1 MHLTSNQD
9 TIRSSGNCEIR
20 LGAKVKHTLSLKS
33 LKVTE
38 LLIYPHL
45 YICSLTGHLYNK
57 RKWSIHLG
65 VEAQQKLKSCLNKP
79 PYRSE
84 SAGLTAQF
92 QSRESKAFRVSSLL
106 PVPWKMFHLFT
117 SNKLFPLSPKHH
129 LVIKPAEVPIQ
140 TSSVTHFNWRFNVRS
155 EKLLSSTAFYTPIM
169 CSTNSKPSVC
179 HRIHFFSP
187 KSFLR
192 IQ

>member
-1 MHLTSNQD
+1 M
-9 TIRSSGNCEIR
+9 
-20 LGAKVKHTLSLKS
+20 KHTFGCGSTAKI
-33 LKVTE
+33 K
-38 LLIYPHL
+38 
-45 YICSLTGHLYNK
+45 
-57 RKWSIHLG
+57 
-65 VEAQQKLKSCLNKP
+65 KSCLNKP

-140 TSSVTHFNWRFNVRS
+140 TSSVTHFNWGFNVRS

-179 HRIHFFSP
+179 HRIHFFLLSH
-187 KSFLR
+187 SWEFNRNWNGSLFNA
-192 IQ
+192 IC